1 MNIQP
6 ISHLSLSVLLP
17 QQQAVADGSV
27 QIHNNNALLKDV
39 PEAQTNWIP
48 EAETLFAYL
57 VIRQPCSETN
67 TADVLEPAA
76 NTIHLQSTAATIHIS
91 QISEKC

>member
-1 MNIQP
+1 
-6 ISHLSLSVLLP
+6 
-17 QQQAVADGSV
+17 VADGSV